1 MWATGINVGTP
12 DTSHFERPCFVLLSY
27 FFLFFDF
34 NCSQFCEKKN
44 IYIKYLKI
52 FLGNVRYIK
61 MINLFLLRDKRSH
74 LKVCLIFGLQIIK
87 FPGTKETYNV
97 TCILDD
103 SCGKS
108 TQHVQQV
115 YGKGR
120 AGCVNSEGR
129 G

>member
-1 MWATGINVGTP
+1 M
-12 DTSHFERPCFVLLSY
+12 ERRILVILNGLA
-27 FFLFFDF
+27 LFFYLIF
-34 NCSQFCEKKN
+34 FYFLTLTVHNFVKKKN

-87 FPGTKETYNV
+87 FPGTEETYNV

-120 AGCVNSEGR
+120 AGCMNSEGR

>member
-1 MWATGINVGTP
+1 M
-12 DTSHFERPCFVLLSY
+12 ERRILVILNGLA
-27 FFLFFDF
+27 LFFYLIF
-34 NCSQFCEKKN
+34 FYFLTLTVHNFVKKKN

-87 FPGTKETYNV
+87 FPGTEETYNV